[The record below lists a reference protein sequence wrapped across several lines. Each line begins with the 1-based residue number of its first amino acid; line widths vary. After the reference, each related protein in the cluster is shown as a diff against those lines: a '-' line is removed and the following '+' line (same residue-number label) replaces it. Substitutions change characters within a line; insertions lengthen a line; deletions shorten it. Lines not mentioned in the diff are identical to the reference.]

1 MKSEFRGRSA
11 MPSPVKE
18 GEVYHVKIT
27 DIGRQGDGIARL
39 SGLIIFV
46 PGAKVGEELDVK
58 IVKVARSSAFAEKI
72 AKTEGA
78 EAPASAE

>member
-1 MKSEFRGRSA
+1 

-18 GEVYHVKIT
+18 GEVYHVKIV
-27 DIGRQGDGIARL
+27 DVGRQGDGIARL

-46 PGAKVGEELDVK
+46 PGAKVGEEMDVK

-72 AKTEGA
+72 VKSEEGSVA
-78 EAPASAE
+78 GADTPPSE